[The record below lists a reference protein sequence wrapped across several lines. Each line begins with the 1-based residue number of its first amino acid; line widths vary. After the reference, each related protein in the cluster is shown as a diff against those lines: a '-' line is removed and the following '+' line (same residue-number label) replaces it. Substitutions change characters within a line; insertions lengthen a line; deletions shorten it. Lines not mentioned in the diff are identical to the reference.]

1 MASKKGKDGGRRSPG
16 EGSVYEYPK
25 GSGKWIAQEWI
36 EGKLVRRR
44 AASEKAAEA
53 KLKELRELKQKH
65 IDVHTGAQ
73 SVETWMGAFHGIKVR
88 LRKLSPRSV
97 NFNLDHIERY
107 ILPKIGDMR
116 VSDVRPSHLQGV
128 VDEVYAEIQAAG
140 KYDGSRTTQAV
151 GRILEEAFT
160 LAYEKKLVIENPYS
174 GVVLPKYKRKRIT
187 PLDDKQLLAFLE
199 AAAGRLDRRK
209 RYTTMDK
216 KRKRLPSIDPRFQAL
231 WWSYA
236 LLGWRRGEGLGA
248 RWAAVDWRVG
258 TITIDQQVQRVT
270 NEEGEQEVIIRA
282 PKTEDSE
289 RTLPLPKRL
298 LSLYRARWDDA
309 QAERELRG
317 WSIDTLIFPSQTG
330 TPMWPDNL
338 ETMFRRIRDA
348 AGLPSTFKLHHLRH
362 TLATLVDECGATES
376 LKADILGHAKKTQS
390 GKYTHGR
397 IAAMRVVLQ
406 AVEDRIL
413 GQAVEQ
419 EETGTI

>member
-1 MASKKGKDGGRRSPG
+1 MATKKAKGGRRSPG
-16 EGSVYEYPK
+16 EGSTYEYPE
-25 GSGKWIAQEWI
+25 GSGRWFAQEWI
-36 EGKLVRRR
+36 DGKLTRRR
-44 AASEKAAEA
+44 APSETAAKA
-53 KLKELRELKQKH
+53 KLRELQDLKQKQ
-65 IDVHTGAQ
+65 IDIHTGAQ
-73 SVETWMGAFHGIKVR
+73 TVEIWMGTFHGIKVR
-88 LRKLSPRSV
+88 LRKLSPRSI
-97 NFNLDHIERY
+97 NFNRDHIERY

-116 VSDVRPSHLQGV
+116 VSDVRPTHLQRV
-128 VDEVYAEIQAAG
+128 VDEVYAEIQAG
-140 KYDGSRTTQAV
+140 GRYDGARTAQAV
-151 GRILEEAFT
+151 GKILEEAFT
-160 LAYEKKLVIENPYS
+160 LAYEKKLMIENPYS
-174 GVVLPKYKRKRIT
+174 GVVLPKYKRKRIV

-209 RYTTMDK
+209 RYRSTDGK
-216 KRKRLPSIDPRFQAL
+216 LKRLPQIDPRFVAL

-248 RWAAVDWRVG
+248 RWAAVDWSAG
-258 TITIDQQVQRVT
+258 AITIDQQVQRVT
-270 NEEGEQEVIIRA
+270 DDEGRQEVIIRA

-298 LSLYRARWDDA
+298 LSLYRERWEDS

-317 WSIDTLIFPSQTG
+317 WSIDTLIFPSQAG

-338 ETMFRRIRDA
+338 ETMFRRIREA

-406 AVEDRIL
+406 EVEDRIL
-413 GQAVEQ
+413 GQALGQ
-419 EETGTI
+419 EETGT

>member
-1 MASKKGKDGGRRSPG
+1 MAAKKNNRRSPG
-16 EGSVYEYPK
+16 EGSVYEYPE
-25 GSGKWIAQEWI
+25 GSGKWFAQEWI

-44 AASEKAAEA
+44 ATSESAAKA
-53 KLKELRELKQKH
+53 KLKELQELKEKH
-65 IDVHTGAQ
+65 IDIHTGAQ
-73 SVETWMGAFHGIKVR
+73 TVTTWMGTFHGIKVR

-97 NFNLDHIERY
+97 NFNRDHIERY
-107 ILPKIGDMR
+107 ILPKIGGMR
-116 VSDVRPSHLQGV
+116 VSDVRPSHLQTV
-128 VDEVYAEIQAAG
+128 VDEVYSEIQAGG
-140 KYDGSRTTQAV
+140 KYDGARTTQAV

-160 LAYEKKLVIENPYS
+160 LAHEKKLVLENPYS

-199 AAAGRLDRRK
+199 AAAGRLDKRK
-209 RYTTMDK
+209 RYKTADGK
-216 KRKRLPSIDPRFQAL
+216 LKRLPPIDPRFLAL
-231 WWSYA
+231 WHSYA

-248 RWAAVDWRVG
+248 RWAAVDWGVG
-258 TITIDQQVQRVT
+258 SITIDQQVQRVT
-270 NEEGEQEVIIRA
+270 DDEGRQEVVIRD
-282 PKTEDSE
+282 PKTEDSV
-289 RTLPLPKRL
+289 RTLPLPRRL
-298 LSLYRARWDDA
+298 LSLYRERWEDS

-317 WSIDTLIFPSQTG
+317 WSIDTLIFPSQSG

-338 ETMFRRIRDA
+338 ETMFRRIREA

-397 IAAMRVVLQ
+397 IAAMRTVLQ

-413 GQAVEQ
+413 GGAVEK
-419 EETGTI
+419 EETGT